1 LIDREVA
8 MPTKYVE
15 VTGYATYY
23 YYVGETTLP
32 DVVPDFSRGP
42 TLLLLHGAGSNG
54 HAWHY
59 QYEHLGNRH
68 SPIALDLPG
77 HGRSSG
83 VEALRN
89 IEDYAAFTVAFLD
102 ALKLDSVVVV
112 GHSMGGAIAME
123 LALHYPNRVKA
134 LVLIATAAKFEIPKE
149 RFDTWRAVTMGRAS
163 QPFNN
168 DGYSPKTI
176 STKPEIIREGWGEQ
190 IQTDPRVRW
199 GDLVACSQVDL
210 RDGIGR
216 LDKRTLILA
225 GADDTITPPAEAE
238 LLKSRIKGARLE
250 VVSDA
255 GHRLTT
261 ERAEAANAAIEKFL
275 DELR

>member
-1 LIDREVA
+1 
-8 MPTKYVE
+8 MPTKYVN
-15 VTGYATYY
+15 VSGYATHY
-23 YYVGETTLP
+23 YYVGRTTLP
-32 DVVPDFSRGP
+32 DVVPDFSRGRA
-42 TLLLLHGAGSNG
+42 LLLLHGAGSNG

-59 QYEHLGNRH
+59 QYEQLSNRH

-83 VEALRN
+83 VEGLRSA
-89 IEDYAAFTVAFLD
+89 EDYAAFTLAFLD
-102 ALKLDSVVVV
+102 ALKLDSLVIA

-123 LALHYPNRVKA
+123 LALRNPNRVKA
-134 LVLIATAAKFEIPKE
+134 LVLIATAAKFDIPQQ
-149 RFDTWRAVTMGRAS
+149 RLDTWRAVTMGRIS

-176 STKPEIIREGWGEQ
+176 ATKPEIIREGWGEQ

-210 RDGIGR
+210 RDRIGR
-216 LDKRTLILA
+216 IAQPTLILA
-225 GADDTITPPAEAE
+225 GADDAITPPAEAE
-238 LLKSRIKGARLE
+238 SIKSKIKGARLE
-250 VVSDA
+250 VVPEA

-261 ERAEAANAAIEKFL
+261 ERPELVNAAIEKFL

>member
-1 LIDREVA
+1 
-8 MPTKYVE
+8 MPTKYADVN
-15 VTGYATYY
+15 GYATYY
-23 YYVGETTLP
+23 YYVGKTTLP
-32 DVVPDFSRGP
+32 DVIPDFSRGRA
-42 TLLLLHGAGSNG
+42 LLLLHGAGSNG

-68 SPIALDLPG
+68 SPIAPDLPG

-83 VEALRN
+83 VEGLRT
-89 IEDYAAFTVAFLD
+89 IEDYAAFTLAFLD
-102 ALKLDSVVVV
+102 ALRLDSVVIA

-123 LALHYPNRVKA
+123 LALRHPARVGA
-134 LVLIATAAKFEIPKE
+134 LVLVATAPKFDIPKDRIE
-149 RFDTWRAVTMGRAS
+149 TWRAVTMGRAS

-176 STKPEIIREGWGEQ
+176 TTKPEIIREGWGEQ

-199 GDLVACSQVDL
+199 GDMVACSQVDL
-210 RDGIGR
+210 RDRISQ
-216 LDKRTLILA
+216 LDKPTLILA
-225 GADDTITPPAEAE
+225 GADDSITPTPEAE
-238 LLKSRIKGARLE
+238 FLRSRIKGARLE
-250 VVSDA
+250 VVPDA

-261 ERAEAANAAIEKFL
+261 ERPDVANTAIEKFL

>member
-1 LIDREVA
+1 

-15 VTGYATYY
+15 VSGCATYY
-23 YYVGETTLP
+23 YYVGKTTLP
-32 DVVPDFSRGP
+32 EVVPDFSRGRAI
-42 TLLLLHGAGSNG
+42 LLLHGAGSNG

-68 SPIALDLPG
+68 SPIAPDLPG
-77 HGRSSG
+77 HAHSSG
-83 VEALRN
+83 VEGLRAVA
-89 IEDYAAFTVAFLD
+89 DYGAFTLAFLD
-102 ALKLDSVVVV
+102 ALKLDSVVVA

-123 LALHYPNRVKA
+123 LALRHPDRVKA
-134 LVLIATAAKFEIPKE
+134 LVLTATAAKFDIPKE
-149 RFDTWRAVTMGRAS
+149 RIETWRAVTMGRAS

-176 STKPEIIREGWGEQ
+176 ATKPEIIREGWAEQ

-210 RDGIGR
+210 RDRISG
-216 LDKRTLILA
+216 LDKPTLILA
-225 GADDTITPPAEAE
+225 GADDSITPPAEAE
-238 LLKSRIKGARLE
+238 FLRSRIKRARLE
-250 VVSDA
+250 VVPDA

-261 ERAEAANAAIEKFL
+261 ERADVTNAAIDKFL

>member
-1 LIDREVA
+1 
-8 MPTKYVE
+8 MPTKYVD
-15 VTGYATYY
+15 VRGYATHY
-23 YYVGETTLP
+23 YYVGKTTLP
-32 DVVPDFSRGP
+32 DVVPDFSRGRP
-42 TLLLLHGAGSNG
+42 LVLLHGAGSNG
-54 HAWHY
+54 HTWHY

-83 VEALRN
+83 VEGLRTV
-89 IEDYAAFTVAFLD
+89 EDYTSFVAAFLD
-102 ALKLDSVVVV
+102 ALKIDSAVVA

-123 LALHYPNRVKA
+123 LALHHPNRVQA
-134 LVLIATAAKFEIPKE
+134 LVLIATAAKFDIPKE
-149 RFDTWRAVTMGRAS
+149 RIDIWHAVTMGRAS
-163 QPFNN
+163 QPFTN

-176 STKPEIIREGWGEQ
+176 AARPEIIREGWGEQ

-210 RDGIGR
+210 RELINR
-216 LDKRTLILA
+216 IELPTLILA
-225 GADDTITPPAEAE
+225 GADDAVTPPADSE

-250 VVSDA
+250 VVA
-255 GHRLTT
+255 EAAHRLTT
-261 ERAEAANAAIEKFL
+261 ERAEVANAAIEKFL

>member
-1 LIDREVA
+1 
-8 MPTKYVE
+8 MPTKYVD
-15 VTGYATYY
+15 VSGYATYY
-23 YYVGETTLP
+23 YYVGKTTLP
-32 DVVPDFSRGP
+32 DVAPAFSSGRK
-42 TLLLLHGAGSNG
+42 LVLLHGAGSNG

-83 VEALRN
+83 VVGLRTV
-89 IEDYAAFTVAFLD
+89 EDYAAFTLAFLD
-102 ALKLDSVVVV
+102 VLKLNSAVVA
-112 GHSMGGAIAME
+112 GHSMGGAVAME
-123 LALHYPNRVKA
+123 LALRHPTRVEA
-134 LVLIATAAKFEIPKE
+134 LVLIATGAKFEIPKE
-149 RFDTWRAVTMGRAS
+149 RIETWRGVTMGRAS

-176 STKPEIIREGWGEQ
+176 ANKPEIIREGWGEQ

-210 RDGIGR
+210 RERIGR
-216 LDKRTLILA
+216 LDKPTLILA
-225 GADDTITPPAEAE
+225 GADDSITPPVDAEF
-238 LLKSRIKGARLE
+238 LKSRIKGARLE
-250 VVSDA
+250 VVPDA
-255 GHRLTT
+255 AHRLTT
-261 ERAEAANAAIEKFL
+261 ERPDAVNTAIEQFL